1 MIFLYTGYKHY
12 LDDNISWRNGNQMI
26 KTILFDHQSNKW
38 KVKSGSEK
46 EKNYD
51 PILRR
56 KTWIEENF
64 EMNDENPK
72 NETM

>member
-1 MIFLYTGYKHY
+1 
-12 LDDNISWRNGNQMI
+12 MI
-26 KTILFDHQSNKW
+26 KAILFDNQTNKW

-56 KTWIEENF
+56 KTWIEENLD
-64 EMNDENPK
+64 MSDENSK
-72 NETM
+72 NEAV